1 MAPASTEP
9 KKKYRLLK
17 AMFFSLVNRT
27 KVYQAAHMYGPT
39 FGMRAATINGRRMET
54 MRKLLAS
61 LAILG
66 GMAISA
72 VSPAM
77 AQGYYYPDYYHHHH
91 HYYYYRHHHHGRAVI
106 IYHR

>member
-1 MAPASTEP
+1 
-9 KKKYRLLK
+9 
-17 AMFFSLVNRT
+17 
-27 KVYQAAHMYGPT
+27 
-39 FGMRAATINGRRMET
+39 

-72 VSPAM
+72 VFPAM

-91 HYYYYRHHHHGRAVI
+91 HYYYYRHHHHGRDYI
-106 IYHR
+106 IYHRYR